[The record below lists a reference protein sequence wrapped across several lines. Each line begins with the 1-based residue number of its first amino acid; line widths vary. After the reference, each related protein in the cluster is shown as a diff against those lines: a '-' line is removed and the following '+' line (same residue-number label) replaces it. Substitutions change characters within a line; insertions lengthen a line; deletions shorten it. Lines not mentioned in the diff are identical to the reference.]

1 MATPDEGNRW
11 TRGRKRRG
19 MIRTQHG
26 MANLVY
32 QRPLALSMRPPEH
45 ENHTARGTRYR
56 ADDYICEGF
65 PATAC
70 MARGLPLLHRQAGV
84 EQQDTPT
91 CPRQQAALRDGEAA
105 IERERLARQFFENI
119 AQRRRHSDSGRHRK
133 SKTFRLAAA
142 MVGVLPE
149 DDHSDG
155 VQRREL
161 QGTHWLR
168 RKNDRARRQAL
179 LQESEK
185 PVAHRA
191 REKWIG
197 DSLPTRMN
205 RPPPGISRLQLRAR
219 KSCPAP
225 FIRQQRELHAGQPNS
240 ASSASPGSGARM
252 NASPT
257 RNAFTPAAP
266 MRKTSS
272 RV

>member
-1 MATPDEGNRW
+1 M
-11 TRGRKRRG
+11 G
-19 MIRTQHG
+19 MR
-26 MANLVY
+26 A
-32 QRPLALSMRPPEH
+32 PEH
-45 ENHTARGTRYR
+45 ENHTARSTRYR
-56 ADDYICEGF
+56 ADDCIREGF

-84 EQQDTPT
+84 EQQDTPI
-91 CPRQQAALRDGEAA
+91 CPRQQAALRDGKAA

-133 SKTFRLAAA
+133 SKAFRLAAA
-142 MVGVLPE
+142 MVRVLPE

-161 QGTHWLR
+161 QRTQWLR
-168 RKNDRARRQAL
+168 RKNDRARRQTL
-179 LQESEK
+179 PEECEQPL
-185 PVAHRA
+185 AHSA

-219 KSCPAP
+219 KSWPAP
-225 FIRQQRELHAGQPNS
+225 VIRQQRKLHAGQPNS